1 MKFIHQKVRIN
12 ASITQAMRFFL
23 IEKEMNKWFTEKA
36 VVESKKGGLY
46 HLDLS
51 FNEKTWQSHTIL
63 LKKDF
68 ERMIKFDM
76 ITPEAFQSGP
86 VEVNFMPCTSKTE
99 YCTEIHLVH
108 KNIPQDEQNEM
119 NDFWATKLGKLRQIF
134 NGDWVIED
142 RDLILSVL
150 KGSF

>member
-1 MKFIHQKVRIN
+1 MKFIHRTVRLN

-23 IEKEMNKWFTEKA
+23 LEKEVTKWLAEKA
-36 VVESKKGGLY
+36 DVVSKKGGKY
-46 HLDLS
+46 HLDLV

-63 LKKDF
+63 LEKDF

-108 KNIPQDEQNEM
+108 KNIPIDEQNEM
-119 NDFWATKLGKLRQIF
+119 NDFWATKLEELRQIF
-134 NGDWVIED
+134 NKDWVIED